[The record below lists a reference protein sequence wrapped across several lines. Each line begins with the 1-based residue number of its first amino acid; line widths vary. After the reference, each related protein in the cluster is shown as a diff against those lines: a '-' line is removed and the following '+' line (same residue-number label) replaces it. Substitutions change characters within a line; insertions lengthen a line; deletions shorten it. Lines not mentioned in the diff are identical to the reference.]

1 MSRTIKYNIKRA
13 GILYFLRRT
22 FNDISNSFN
31 DNKMNFLEMFQNY
44 EKYHEEINTGRKIRA
59 ELIKD
64 WIEKNSTVLDVGIGD
79 GVIAEYLMN
88 ELNVNI
94 YGLDISENACK
105 KAKQKGIS
113 ADIRDINYGLNLRD
127 DEIYDYILL
136 MEVIEHTVQPEK
148 VVIDAIKHAK
158 KGVIVTIPNSGYI
171 KWRIQLIRGYT
182 PRQSYTHLHFWSI
195 KDFEIWCKLLNI
207 KINSFTTI
215 LPTGISF
222 LKNLL
227 AWQQC
232 WLLYPKTI
240 NGLTKLCFVEYM

>member
-1 MSRTIKYNIKRA
+1 MSTSIKYEIKRA

-22 FNDISNSFN
+22 FQDILSSSY
-31 DNKMNFLEMFQNY
+31 DKKMYFLEMFRDY
-44 EKYHEEINTGRKIRA
+44 EEYHTEINTGRKIRA

-64 WIEKNSTVLDVGIGD
+64 WIEKNSTILDVGVGD
-79 GVIAEYLMN
+79 GLIAEYLMN
-88 ELNVNI
+88 ELNAKI
-94 YGLDISENACK
+94 HGLDISENACK
-105 KAKQKGIS
+105 KAKQKGIIS
-113 ADIRDINYGLNLRD
+113 DVRDINYGLNLRY

-148 VVIDAIKHAK
+148 VLMDAVRHAK

-171 KWRIQLIRGYT
+171 KWRIQLLRGYS

-207 KINSFTTI
+207 QIKSFTTI
-215 LPTGISF
+215 LPKYTSIF
-222 LKNLL
+222 KNLL

-232 WLLYPKTI
+232 WLLSPKRDQ
-240 NGLTKLCFVEYM
+240 